1 VSISEGV
8 SRRSLAGK
16 PALRVTLGREGLLL
30 LMGFVFGTIFLRLP
44 TFFEPP
50 WHTDEGIFQAVAQ
63 RVASGGQLYADA
75 WESKPPLFLYI
86 HVAILE
92 VFGPGVLPLRIVT
105 TAFAVAA
112 ELTVFCIAL
121 RFMSRRQAVL
131 AAAVLA
137 LLLAVPFWD
146 GNLAVADNFALLP
159 TALAVLFVLKG
170 REASQARLEAAW
182 LLAAGVCLGAAF
194 LIRQTS
200 VLAGVAVVLWLFA
213 GGGRWL
219 RSAALIA
226 SGSAVVVLPAVG
238 AFAVFGSFHW
248 FWDANVGFFFEY
260 VPSGREL
267 PLYQRPLIVLPLIVA
282 FGALLLYRSRGT
294 RPRWGLAAL
303 WFTFTLSAALLT
315 GRSYSHYFLQAF
327 PPLAL
332 LLALVLPQVRLS
344 WRPSAEQRP
353 ALAIAAS
360 VALLWVAVVTPAYNW
375 DPSATHYSKTE
386 HYYVN
391 FAGWALGLRSDDAYN
406 RYFDL
411 RVNLTNDL
419 DETLARLGAEGE
431 KLYIWGE
438 LPWVYA
444 LSESQP
450 ATPYT
455 TSFYVLL
462 RPNLD
467 LRLWHELERAQPRFI
482 VFMDAWP
489 RVADPGGVG
498 KYRFYHAS
506 RAVLS
511 LIAER
516 YEQVASVG
524 RAEVYRRAEPRPLVP
539 QGAPAV
545 NTQLGSP

>member
-1 VSISEGV
+1 VE
-8 SRRSLAGK
+8 AG
-16 PALRVTLGREGLLL
+16 
-30 LMGFVFGTIFLRLP
+30 
-44 TFFEPP
+44 
-50 WHTDEGIFQAVAQ
+50 
-63 RVASGGQLYADA
+63 
-75 WESKPPLFLYI
+75 
-86 HVAILE
+86 
-92 VFGPGVLPLRIVT
+92 
-105 TAFAVAA
+105 
-112 ELTVFCIAL
+112 
-121 RFMSRRQAVL
+121 
-131 AAAVLA
+131 
-137 LLLAVPFWD
+137 
-146 GNLAVADNFALLP
+146 
-159 TALAVLFVLKG
+159 
-170 REASQARLEAAW
+170 W

-200 VLAGVAVVLWLFA
+200 ALVGLALLLWLFA
-213 GGGRWL
+213 DGGGWL
-219 RSAALIA
+219 RSGVFMAVGAAA
-226 SGSAVVVLPAVG
+226 VVLPVIG

-248 FWDANVGFFFEY
+248 FWDANVGFFLEY

-267 PLYQRPLIVLPLIVA
+267 PLYQRPLIVLPPIVA
-282 FGALLLYRSRGT
+282 FGALLLYRRRAV

-303 WFTFTLSAALLT
+303 WLTFTLSAALLT
-315 GRSYSHYFLQAF
+315 GRSYSHYFLQSL
-327 PPLAL
+327 PSLAL
-332 LLALVLPQVRLS
+332 LLALVLPQVRFS

-360 VALLWVAVVTPAYNW
+360 VALLWVAVVTPTYDW

-391 FAGWALGLRSDDAYN
+391 FVEWALGLRSDDTYN
-406 RYFDL
+406 RYFDR
-411 RVNLTNDL
+411 RVNLTQEL

-431 KLYIWGE
+431 GLYIWGE

-450 ATPYT
+450 ATRYT

-467 LRLWHELERAQPRFI
+467 VRLWHELEETQPRFI